1 MALFG
6 ELDELV
12 KHARVQTKLLQRILE
27 TVSLQV
33 DPRKKRSPYHFS
45 KLDNRFSDDDN
56 DDPIFADMLD
66 SDRSH
71 LSREKFLYDNIHSL
85 LPTEESIHRLQDR
98 IQDLYDDY
106 KERKHDNEDNDK

>member
-33 DPRKKRSPYHFS
+33 DPEQKRSPYSFS
-45 KLDNRFSDDDN
+45 KLDNRFSDHDD
-56 DDPIFADMLD
+56 DIFADMLD
-66 SDRSH
+66 EERSY
-71 LSREKFLYDNIHSL
+71 LLREKFLYENIHSL
-85 LPTEESIHRLQDR
+85 IPTDESIDRLEDR
-98 IQDLYDDY
+98 VQEFYEDY
-106 KERKHDNEDNDK
+106 KERKHDNEDNDE

>member
-33 DPRKKRSPYHFS
+33 DPEQKRSPYSFS
-45 KLDNRFSDDDN
+45 KIDNRFSDD

-66 SDRSH
+66 TARSY
-71 LSREKFLYDNIHSL
+71 LLREQFLYDNIHSL
-85 LPTEESIHRLQDR
+85 LPTEESIHRQKDRVQDF
-98 IQDLYDDY
+98 YEDY